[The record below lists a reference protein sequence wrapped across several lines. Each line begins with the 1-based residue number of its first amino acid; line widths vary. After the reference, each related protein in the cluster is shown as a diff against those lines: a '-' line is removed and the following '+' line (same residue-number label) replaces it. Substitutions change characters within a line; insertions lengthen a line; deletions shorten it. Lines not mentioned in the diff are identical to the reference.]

1 MTGAGPAA
9 QVVSPDVCFYS
20 GTVVIE
26 GIELLDV
33 ESNSTL
39 TPIKGAPAPQRL
51 DDRKPHTEPYA
62 ERQRETDAVIGRS
75 NLEWRVLGI
84 RPRAIDSRGVDRR
97 IDEFRIG
104 WLDNNALAFGR
115 YPLLRIG
122 PERPRRRSLVAKT
135 LDRIHD
141 VSLLHYDR
149 VAQLLRPVQLFVH
162 HPQDPRK
169 RHQRLDAGIPRL
181 CFDRGGKLVS
191 LEVRMSGILQPT
203 IGFDDVERIGRGHQ
217 DLCEQCVRI
226 ERDRGEQLVELF
238 GFEYWQDSNR
248 RGRRRCCR
256 VGGRRRAFGHRRWR
270 RLSRRRR
277 RHRSFRRSGGY
288 FNDGDRRGVW

>member
-84 RPRAIDSRGVDRR
+84 RPRTIDSRGVDRR

-104 WLDNNALAFGR
+104 RLDNNALAFGR

-122 PERPRRRSLVAKT
+122 PERRRRRSLVAKT

-169 RHQRLDAGIPRL
+169 RHQRLDAGIPRW
-181 CFDRGGKLVS
+181 RK
-191 LEVRMSGILQPT
+191 
-203 IGFDDVERIGRGHQ
+203 
-217 DLCEQCVRI
+217 
-226 ERDRGEQLVELF
+226 
-238 GFEYWQDSNR
+238 SN
-248 RGRRRCCR
+248 GAFHDRRRVLLHGCR
-256 VGGRRRAFGHRRWR
+256 RTILDLLGCGPEFYYDGAAPPLALRDPT
-270 RLSRRRR
+270 SR
-277 RHRSFRRSGGY
+277 ST
-288 FNDGDRRGVW
+288 

>member
-135 LDRIHD
+135 LPSCSVQSSSSSIIRRI
-141 VSLLHYDR
+141 R
-149 VAQLLRPVQLFVH
+149 G
-162 HPQDPRK
+162 K
-169 RHQRLDAGIPRL
+169 GI
-181 CFDRGGKLVS
+181 S
-191 LEVRMSGILQPT
+191 
-203 IGFDDVERIGRGHQ
+203 
-217 DLCEQCVRI
+217 DLMLGSHASASI
-226 ERDRGEQLVELF
+226 AAASWSPWKF
-238 GFEYWQDSNR
+238 
-248 RGRRRCCR
+248 
-256 VGGRRRAFGHRRWR
+256 A
-270 RLSRRRR
+270 
-277 RHRSFRRSGGY
+277 
-288 FNDGDRRGVW
+288 